1 MAQVAAAYCLG
12 SPMRWATSQLPPS
25 MKQASSC
32 GLLVLFLS
40 SLSSCDAVKAS
51 QPWDQAPVAPVV
63 AVALARRTHA
73 VPEASNVSS
82 QKSQVSQGSSY
93 TRRWSKHPKELA
105 DVEDMD
111 YFWGTPVLAW
121 VVVVDVIAF
130 ILYVIGMRTVSS
142 LAARKKAEDADY
154 FLQSPVWS
162 SMKSRCEMKHSVE
175 RLGKDCLC
183 DISCAKSEKKTSW
196 LKMTSKH
203 MFIHFLWEAAGTI
216 CGLTASHEIHHFT
229 RSLSLVMLDKDAPVN
244 VRELGIEKPSLL
256 GIL

>member
-12 SPMRWATSQLPPS
+12 SPMQWATSQLPPS

-51 QPWDQAPVAPVV
+51 QPLDQAPVAPVV

-142 LAARKKAEDADY
+142 LAARKKAEDGDY

-162 SMKSRCEMKHSVE
+162 SMKSRCEMKYSVE
-175 RLGKDCLC
+175 RLGKDGLC
-183 DISCAKSEKKTSW
+183 DISCAKSEKKDIMAENDI
-196 LKMTSKH
+196 KA
-203 MFIHFLWEAAGTI
+203 HFHTFSL
-216 CGLTASHEIHHFT
+216 
-229 RSLSLVMLDKDAPVN
+229 RSCWHDMWTHRWVTWN
-244 VRELGIEKPSLL
+244 PSLHQVL
-256 GIL
+256 VSGDAW

>member
-1 MAQVAAAYCLG
+1 
-12 SPMRWATSQLPPS
+12 
-25 MKQASSC
+25 MKQASSY

-51 QPWDQAPVAPVV
+51 QPLDQAPVTSVV
-63 AVALARRTHA
+63 PAQAVALARRTHA

-130 ILYVIGMRTVSS
+130 ILYVIGMRDSFKPCS
-142 LAARKKAEDADY
+142 K
-154 FLQSPVWS
+154 
-162 SMKSRCEMKHSVE
+162 
-175 RLGKDCLC
+175 
-183 DISCAKSEKKTSW
+183 EK
-196 LKMTSKH
+196 
-203 MFIHFLWEAAGTI
+203 GRG
-216 CGLTASHEIHHFT
+216 C
-229 RSLSLVMLDKDAPVN
+229 
-244 VRELGIEKPSLL
+244 
-256 GIL
+256 

>member
-1 MAQVAAAYCLG
+1 
-12 SPMRWATSQLPPS
+12 

-40 SLSSCDAVKAS
+40 SLSSCDAVKAG
-51 QPWDQAPVAPVV
+51 QPLDHKVASVVPVAQ
-63 AVALARRTHA
+63 AIALARRTHA

-82 QKSQVSQGSSY
+82 QKSQVLQGPSY

-154 FLQSPVWS
+154 FLQSPV
-162 SMKSRCEMKHSVE
+162 
-175 RLGKDCLC
+175 
-183 DISCAKSEKKTSW
+183 
-196 LKMTSKH
+196 
-203 MFIHFLWEAAGTI
+203 
-216 CGLTASHEIHHFT
+216 
-229 RSLSLVMLDKDAPVN
+229 
-244 VRELGIEKPSLL
+244 
-256 GIL
+256 